1 MRQEL
6 ALNLQ
11 KTVTKDWILSQDLL
25 TVFCVLDALQRYDKM
40 FIPGSYLA
48 YALHKLIDSEI
59 APGGPYAT
67 GTTQL
72 DPAANIF
79 IARFLSQHDVELPN
93 LHKYL
98 DDLVVRK
105 DYPKDAITP
114 DGFRYLLASTTSPS
128 SKLQLLD
135 ELQKQPSTDISA
147 QQAAL
152 RTTSIYRFGNTF
164 KLCDL
169 IESLR
174 EILVDE
180 SNWKAERLYATEVQA
195 EPNQI
200 LTTAIILEALSLQLA
215 STRIDVTV
223 ADTELQAHQ
232 AVLRMTKKQLS
243 TLPAPLHI
251 TGLKVWDQMRR
262 ADRNHE
268 IVLMPRFFAA
278 SLKQHPQL
286 SEDCLQQ
293 LGAANFFCWISTIIY
308 DDFIDEEGDPELLP
322 LANVAHRL
330 SLDTYRHALPN
341 HPELQDYIAKVY
353 TTVDCANAWEIAN
366 TRALIRDDSII
377 LAALPYYGNR
387 VVLAER
393 AFGHAV
399 GAMVIAQLSVGVT
412 KKQVYKIER
421 ALQHYLIARQLND
434 DLHDWRKD
442 LQVGQLSTVV
452 TDLLRDANV
461 VPGNYKLA
469 KLVARLEVHFFS
481 HGLKKVCT
489 QLIGHVVKSR
499 AALKS
504 SHLMAETG
512 GFITL
517 LNDLEA
523 SALEAIEIQANEQ
536 AFLQSYQQAHAE
548 LRIK

>member
-1 MRQEL
+1 M
-6 ALNLQ
+6 Q
-11 KTVTKDWILSQDLL
+11 KIVTKDWILSQDLL
-25 TVFCVLDALQRYDKM
+25 TVFCVLDALQRYDKT

-48 YALHKLIDSEI
+48 YALHRLVGSEI
-59 APGGPYAT
+59 APGGPYAS
-67 GTTQL
+67 GAVQL
-72 DPAANIF
+72 DPVANIF

-98 DDLVVRK
+98 DDLVVRN
-105 DYPKDAITP
+105 DYPNDAITP
-114 DGFRYLLASTTSPS
+114 DGFRYLLASTVSPS

-135 ELQKQPSTDISA
+135 ELQKQPHTGISA

-152 RTTSIYRFGNTF
+152 RITSIYRFSNTF
-164 KLCDL
+164 TLCDL
-169 IESLR
+169 VTSLR
-174 EILVDE
+174 EILIHK
-180 SNWKAERLYATEVQA
+180 SSWKAERLYAVNLQS

-200 LTTAIILEALSLQLA
+200 LTIAIILEALSLQLA
-215 STRIDVTV
+215 STKIDVTV

-232 AVLRMTKKQLS
+232 AVLQMTKKQLS
-243 TLPAPLHI
+243 TLPTPLNI

-268 IVLMPRFFAA
+268 IVLMPRFFAS
-278 SLKQHPQL
+278 SLKQRPQL
-286 SEDCLQQ
+286 TEDCLQQ

-322 LANVAHRL
+322 LANVTHRL
-330 SLDTYRHALPN
+330 SLDTYRQTLPD
-341 HPELQDYIAKVY
+341 HPELHDYIVKMY
-353 TTVDCANAWEIAN
+353 TTIDCANAWEIAN
-366 TRALIRDDSII
+366 TRAPIKSDSIS
-377 LAALPYYGNR
+377 LASLPYYGNR
-387 VVLAER
+387 VVLADR
-393 AFGHAV
+393 AFGHAI
-399 GAMVIAQLSVGVT
+399 GAMLLARLSGRVT

-442 LQVGQLSTVV
+442 LRAGQLSTVV

-461 VPGNYKLA
+461 GPGNYKLA
-469 KLVARLEVHFFS
+469 KLVARLEVHFFN

-489 QLIGHVVKSR
+489 QLIGHVAKCR
-499 AALKS
+499 AALAS

-523 SALEAIEIQANEQ
+523 SALEAIEVQANEQ
-536 AFLQSYQQAHAE
+536 AFLQSYQQAQAE
-548 LRIK
+548 LRAT